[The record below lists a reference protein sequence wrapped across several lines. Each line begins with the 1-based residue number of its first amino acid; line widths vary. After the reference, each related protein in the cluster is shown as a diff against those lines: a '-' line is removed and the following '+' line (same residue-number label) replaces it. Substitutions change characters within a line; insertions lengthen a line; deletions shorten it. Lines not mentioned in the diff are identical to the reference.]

1 MACASQE
8 SRGKYAV
15 DKSGKVKV
23 TILASEW
30 GSSKGGL
37 STINREL
44 GIQLAKSSDVEIS
57 FFVPQCSEKDKTEA
71 HKHNISIVE
80 ATQLVGYE
88 ELEWLSFPP
97 DDLQIEVVVGHGV
110 KLGRQAQVIRKSH
123 QCKWVQVVHTDP
135 EELGMFKCY
144 PDPICRGE
152 EKHNDEVKLCE
163 KADFV
168 VGIGPKLAEA
178 FRSYLRYCK
187 NVRTIF
193 DFTPGIFEEFLCVE
207 QAPEEG
213 NHRSVLVFG
222 RGDIKDF
229 ELKGF
234 DIAGKAVASPSLVDT
249 HLVFVGAPNGK
260 HEEVAEYFV
269 QCGLPRIRLKVR
281 GYDES
286 RESLKK
292 LFCEVDLVLM
302 PSRTDGFGLTGLEA
316 LSAGLPVLVSKN
328 SGFGEALCKVPFC
341 SPFVI
346 DSDKPDVWA
355 TAIKEIIRDKNRQ
368 CRLEEAENMRLL
380 YDKKYSWTKQSD
392 ALRSKII
399 ELARACLQLQ
409 IDRVPVTEASTQK
422 GTGTDVNS
430 WELQKVIQAVTV
442 PSNTKDQ
449 QVEVNAGLAT
459 EHCGDGSIPS
469 TQAVFNQIVQKYLR
483 NVDPSNPEQWN
494 GFVCFLQE
502 VRKLMILR
510 VDSGSLL
517 ILVEVAS
524 EKILEELWQD
534 YQKGHLNKMAQKFL
548 VTEELLEEFGLIE
561 FKLTTFI
568 AEVEYKACQHYFSAL
583 KSRSITAEGGEES
596 RLTRENRC
604 GTKLLRKDAN
614 PGDKIV
620 FTTRFSLHEVELEE
634 LPFPIPRHYLPYV
647 LRDCEI
653 AYRMLD
659 NVLNEHTTFL
669 LLRAFELQG
678 EIESAFRYAIIY
690 KHLDHKMTRDK
701 SAFRRLKE
709 KVMRLCGQGY
719 GNQYHIVRVIE
730 VLMSSAE
737 QHFSRGDTT
746 LAVPMYT
753 EVINLFPEILEAF
766 ERRAQC
772 YLTVGD
778 LQKAK
783 QDCQRALN
791 ISDRTSSPAFD
802 MLININTR
810 HGELDEAL
818 RLAMEWRRM
827 DPESTKVCLI
837 VSDIRTKLSEKQSS
851 RRNSQSQSM
860 TDLSRFSDESENQ
873 FELERPRPSAKRP
886 PIRASKQNSGARPK
900 STELLRDEYRRK
912 QECKE
917 IAQEM
922 EAKLKDK
929 EENLLKKKNTV
940 AENND
945 RQHSADK
952 INESITTEMAT
963 TDARLSK
970 PPSNG
975 SKPFP
980 ERTKKRKV
988 RRKTRNLRAK
998 REELANDSDASSV
1011 CSIQTCPG
1019 DVRDRE
1025 NPQNRPKM
1033 PTFSDIE
1040 RGAMSDYTKSSSR
1053 QTQAHKLQIAKSA
1066 IRPRPTGVLGTYQLC
1081 WQFKRR
1087 LTCSRGQKCT
1097 FAHSENE
1104 RIAWEEDRKKVKKK
1118 VKNVKANDGSSLLKD
1133 FRVAFRG
1140 PANCRAPLRIPGN
1153 GGKYRMCPKWP
1164 EGKCKLDKRCTL
1176 AHGKEE
1182 LKAWN
1187 EHLENMNKRKKEE
1200 SVKKNARQ
1208 KNDLTANVSLPN
1220 DVPVKRLAP
1229 NYKLDE
1235 LVQSV
1240 AGVTV
1245 SYEPQELDVS
1255 LQIPL
1260 NSKGKISHSWTIRVN
1275 YESRETGHV
1284 QDVVLLPHHH
1294 KCYTLS
1300 SAKFKCSVPS
1310 STGEPVEVK
1319 LPESYVLKNDLHY
1332 ALKPHLPSL
1341 EGSYELEINVAF
1353 STLVFGNFAQ
1363 VLVLDFGG
1371 DSAHLA
1377 VKMNVEVGSQE
1388 FWQEYGEEKAK
1399 LTLDWTLWD
1408 DGSRKIV
1415 KFEPKQPLPFN
1426 NDYLLGMYKL
1436 PREDEMVPCALFD
1449 KGQGLRPENYKNV
1462 MHQLLFIEE
1471 FYIRKQ
1477 IARFNVHQVP
1487 LQAAKLVVKKEE
1499 VLCAQE
1505 GWLYGS
1511 FHVARPIT
1519 PDDADGRLLLRS
1531 LFRSL
1536 GTVLLAKSEGDSVI
1550 YEALVDSVE
1559 DSRGILKLSQR
1570 CCKELDLSDN
1580 SCVTVD
1586 IQFHINRLAFCEM
1599 HDNIDRLGP
1608 EHFRILFPELGNS
1621 SSQQE
1626 IYPLTWIL
1634 DKKLN
1639 DDQKEIIR
1647 KIAAPANE
1655 APPLVVFG
1663 PFGTGKTYTLNQ
1675 AIRRIAVNQDNRV
1688 LICTHSNSA
1697 ADLHVLLLDTYLK
1710 NPGSI
1715 RACKPLRIYT
1725 PLRKLSTVSETVKE
1739 YCLIAD
1745 KGTSNQV
1752 FRLPT
1757 RDDVIGHRVVISTL
1771 GMSRSLFDMNLR
1783 HGFFSHIL
1791 IDEAAQALETET
1803 LTPLTLAGN
1812 KTKVVFTGDHMQ
1824 MSPDVFSPQAKKWGL
1839 HVSLQERLF
1848 YDYESRRSGSLP
1860 DASVIFLTE
1869 NYRSNEGLLQF
1880 ASDMFYG
1887 GGLSSGSSQPL
1898 HPQLGPLVFYAALG
1912 KEEIEENHASY
1923 RNLAEVNEV
1932 VKRVKELSDF
1942 WPEEWGPKDL
1952 KQVAVVS
1959 SYRYQVKTIRDGL
1972 RKVGLGGVDVETIE
1986 NVQGKQFRALFVS
1999 TVRSYHTCKD
2009 FQDSAACE
2017 TDSPY
2022 LYFLSDPKLL
2032 NTALTRAQSLVAV
2045 VGDPF
2050 SLRTIGDCQGLWE
2063 EFIKRCTELGT
2074 LFGIEH
2080 TELEECISLSGL
2092 NVNAAVFIPVLTEG
2106 NSQPPASANDSFCS
2120 SSMSAPQVDDKTNEQ
2135 LLSSSSFV
2143 ETNNSNENDLEESN
2157 DAYDSGDAGDEMSES
2172 DEVGNADDFAE
2183 YGIVDET
2190 VPPKHWDSIVEA
2202 LREKCEEKKSKKK
2215 LMNEEKSQEN
2225 AMEGGQDLKQEP
2237 DEIWAGVTPLK
2248 HNGNTQSLGKSDTR
2262 SKIGH
2267 GDIKMKMEKGKT
2279 RLFLDLTYKRSERS
2293 ERLTR
2298 RVKVKDQEC
2307 LNSEYLLRLLKD
2319 EPELYRKC
2327 TLRVGSDRAQT
2338 LYGEL
2343 SDTESEDLLLEGDT
2357 RQTFDRDEVVVK
2369 LSKEPTNSYS
2379 GDGGSPERLRG
2390 KIRGILRHRTNL
2402 RERQFVCKISRN
2414 DPRVLYPVD
2423 KSMRPIANLTDESCD
2438 GIPIYKKIPEGSDE
2452 KTVRAT
2458 TLSRR
2463 EALSGKYFFV
2473 VQYLQWRREFP
2484 RPLGIVTKAI
2494 RKCGDLSSDAYKV
2507 LHMEYN
2513 LKDEFPEVVIREVDR
2528 HIHRWERIPDNER
2541 ESRCL
2546 VENAFT
2552 IDPPRS
2558 KALDDA
2564 LTIEEVENDC
2574 FKVGV
2579 HIADV
2584 SYYVREGTKIDDE
2597 ARKRGTSYYGGSP
2610 HGDLEAMLMLPS
2622 ALSHDIC
2629 SLLPNKERRAVSVY
2643 LKLDKHGCI
2652 QDEELAFGRS
2662 IVKSRCR
2669 LTYEQAQMVILG
2681 RPVRCDPEDGELTP
2695 TVVESIRNLNLVA
2708 QAMRKLRLSDAS
2720 YFHFDHADR
2729 KEDIEAH
2736 ELVEEM
2742 MILTNTAVGKYL
2754 AEKVPNLLPLR
2765 IQRSPKTQKLNEWRN
2780 EFRKSAK
2787 LSLSLRQHLKSE
2799 SEDGEVKSESEDGEL
2814 KDSEFEDGE
2823 IEEQFAVPTS
2833 TWHLLDKAWR
2843 NKDQRELKLLI
2854 CNDKLYPQLA
2864 VAHCSLN
2871 SRQRRA
2877 EDVIAAEVS
2886 RKDRRHSSLK
2896 VSEYTRFTSPIRRYF
2911 DIVVHRLLL
2920 EMDWRERV
2928 YDDIDLADVYRQC
2941 SFLSEQSSK
2950 YEKDCARV
2958 EVAGKLVKG
2967 SCEFSAVV
2975 EVIGKDHDFIRLQL
2989 LSDTNQYLTEKQR
3002 IIWISQLGPTAQPT
3016 LNETSGCLELRWKL
3030 RIYDASTENLKRA
3043 ERSEDLERHLL
3054 EDRNRIQALLSEN
3067 AKDFR
3072 TGYFLQSRQW
3082 LDVLCAVKESDD
3094 DHDRLTKSFKI
3105 VNKAIVG
3112 QMEEIARLRREREE
3126 RLAKRSKLNEQVE
3139 TVSNDLD
3146 SEDDKDFFKDD
3157 DCSDVSFD
3165 ENDFQERKKYRR
3177 REEKSKEKGQCDADE
3192 EDDTKAH
3199 IVETSISLKVADTVT
3214 VHLSANNSSGLVSPE
3229 IQLFNLAPGI
3239 KICVEHRKRPDAC
3252 FAMTASE
3259 KATRKIYESIGL
3271 YESLWRPVLEMEAAT
3286 VGVRNDDTIIL
3297 RDLEVEWKMTGTVDG
3312 SLLGDFY
3319 LNKNFLKTRQIEIS
3333 RGDYACVKVHCPMPS
3348 SSSFST
3354 SRLTNKTYMK
3364 TESGKEVAA
3373 RHGWETSSG
3382 HKENKRGSDEQDD
3395 VRSMEM
3401 HNYWVGHCILT
3412 KAAPQKYT
3420 SEAAPQK
3427 YTLEVFQSSM
3437 EVPKELDHGESKT
3450 HTSTVEIIK
3459 QTIPSRRM
3467 ISTLEK
3473 QGQEEQHESLAHF
3486 ICLGRTSRLRD
3497 LRIALP
3503 SEHLSIAYHEKR
3515 CGLNELNNS
3524 QVTAVKASLRRR
3536 FTLIQGPPGTG
3547 KTITGVHIAYWFARI
3562 NQPGSEPDTP
3572 EEIIPDKAPP
3582 QVIYCGPSNKSVDVV
3597 AEYLM
3602 KIPGLK
3608 ILRIYGNVIEEEAF
3622 PIPNQV
3628 KPTRKTSPYGVRK
3641 NLEKVALHFVIRDE
3655 TKSPAYAGK
3664 LKQCE
3669 DNFERLKKAKEKI
3682 ADEDVDNYLKLIH
3695 EAERWV
3701 IRSVREGHYYQVILC
3716 TCSAAGSHRIL
3727 AGACNNT
3734 IQCIVDEAGMCME
3747 PETLIPIAWSKAE
3760 QVVLIGDHKQLQPIV
3775 KNKVA
3780 RSLGLNVS
3788 LFERYSDMAMMLQK
3802 QYRMHKDICEF
3813 PSRQFYE
3820 GNLRTAGSVRDR
3832 EMNRQDVSKKVVN
3845 FWPNQTGKGYV
3856 PLAFCNVVGE
3866 EEELVVTTEEGNER
3880 SKSNKKEKEKV
3891 VEVIKKLIG
3900 YGVTKDQIIVLTPYR
3915 AQCHLISEDLD
3926 SETLPNIPV
3935 MSIVKSQGSESDYV
3949 IISLVRSL
3957 PLSQINPEPNGAWL
3971 REKLGFVTDEHQINV
3986 ALTRAKR
3993 GLVIIGNKNLLE
4005 VCDMWSDLIEHYQ
4018 EKSCLADGDHW
4029 PGP

>member
-1 MACASQE
+1 MA
-8 SRGKYAV
+8 Y
-15 DKSGKVKV
+15 
-23 TILASEW
+23 
-30 GSSKGGL
+30 
-37 STINREL
+37 N
-44 GIQLAKSSDVEIS
+44 
-57 FFVPQCSEKDKTEA
+57 
-71 HKHNISIVE
+71 
-80 ATQLVGYE
+80 
-88 ELEWLSFPP
+88 
-97 DDLQIEVVVGHGV
+97 
-110 KLGRQAQVIRKSH
+110 
-123 QCKWVQVVHTDP
+123 
-135 EELGMFKCY
+135 
-144 PDPICRGE
+144 
-152 EKHNDEVKLCE
+152 
-163 KADFV
+163 
-168 VGIGPKLAEA
+168 
-178 FRSYLRYCK
+178 
-187 NVRTIF
+187 
-193 DFTPGIFEEFLCVE
+193 
-207 QAPEEG
+207 
-213 NHRSVLVFG
+213 
-222 RGDIKDF
+222 
-229 ELKGF
+229 
-234 DIAGKAVASPSLVDT
+234 
-249 HLVFVGAPNGK
+249 
-260 HEEVAEYFV
+260 
-269 QCGLPRIRLKVR
+269 
-281 GYDES
+281 
-286 RESLKK
+286 
-292 LFCEVDLVLM
+292 
-302 PSRTDGFGLTGLEA
+302 
-316 LSAGLPVLVSKN
+316 
-328 SGFGEALCKVPFC
+328 
-341 SPFVI
+341 
-346 DSDKPDVWA
+346 
-355 TAIKEIIRDKNRQ
+355 
-368 CRLEEAENMRLL
+368 
-380 YDKKYSWTKQSD
+380 
-392 ALRSKII
+392 
-399 ELARACLQLQ
+399 
-409 IDRVPVTEASTQK
+409 
-422 GTGTDVNS
+422 
-430 WELQKVIQAVTV
+430 
-442 PSNTKDQ
+442 
-449 QVEVNAGLAT
+449 
-459 EHCGDGSIPS
+459 
-469 TQAVFNQIVQKYLR
+469 
-483 NVDPSNPEQWN
+483 
-494 GFVCFLQE
+494 
-502 VRKLMILR
+502 
-510 VDSGSLL
+510 
-517 ILVEVAS
+517 
-524 EKILEELWQD
+524 
-534 YQKGHLNKMAQKFL
+534 
-548 VTEELLEEFGLIE
+548 
-561 FKLTTFI
+561 
-568 AEVEYKACQHYFSAL
+568 
-583 KSRSITAEGGEES
+583 
-596 RLTRENRC
+596 
-604 GTKLLRKDAN
+604 
-614 PGDKIV
+614 
-620 FTTRFSLHEVELEE
+620 RFSPNEVELED
-634 LPFPIPRHYLPYV
+634 LPFPIPRALHDCYLVSPDVHMTLAYVEDFIRRKGYDTAAALLTILLQRLGHGTDPEFLSSLVCRRADCLLQMHYLPYV

-653 AYRMLD
+653 AYGMLD

-669 LLRAFELQG
+669 LLRALELQG

-701 SAFRRLKE
+701 SALRRLKE

-719 GNQYHIVRVIE
+719 GNQYHIVRVID

-737 QHFSRGDTT
+737 QHRREDTT
-746 LAVPMYT
+746 LAVRMYT

-827 DPESTKVCLI
+827 DPESMKVCLI

-851 RRNSQSQSM
+851 RKNSQSQSM
-860 TDLSRFSDESENQ
+860 TDLSRLSDESENQ

-900 STELLRDEYRRK
+900 STKELLRDEYRRQ

-929 EENLLKKKNTV
+929 EENPLKKKNTV

-970 PPSNG
+970 PPSHG

-1011 CSIQTCPG
+1011 GSIQTCPG

-1087 LTCSRGQKCT
+1087 QTCSRGQKCT

-1153 GGKYRMCPKWP
+1153 GGKYRMCPKWS

-1200 SVKKNARQ
+1200 SLKKNARQ
-1208 KNDLTANVSLPN
+1208 KSDLTANVPLPN

-1229 NYKLDE
+1229 NYKVDE
-1235 LVQSV
+1235 LVTSV

-1255 LQIPL
+1255 LQVPL
-1260 NSKGKISHSWTIRVN
+1260 NSEGKISHSWTIRVN
-1275 YESRETGHV
+1275 YESRGTGHV

-1300 SAKFKCSVPS
+1300 SVKFKCSVPS
-1310 STGEPVEVK
+1310 SSGEPVEVK
-1319 LPESYVLKNDLHY
+1319 FPESYVLRNDLHY
-1332 ALKPHLPSL
+1332 ALKPDLPPWK
-1341 EGSYELEINVAF
+1341 GSYELEVNVTF

-1363 VLVLDFGG
+1363 VLVLDFGR

-1399 LTLDWTLWD
+1399 LTYDWTLWD

-1426 NDYLLGMYKL
+1426 NDYLLDMYKL
-1436 PREDEMVPCALFD
+1436 PREDEMVPCPLFD

-1519 PDDADGRLLLRS
+1519 PDDADGRLLLRN

-1536 GTVLLAKSEGDSVI
+1536 GTVLLTKSEGDSVI

-1559 DSRGILKLSQR
+1559 DSRVILKLSQR

-1580 SCVTVD
+1580 SCLTAD

-1647 KIAAPANE
+1647 KIAAPAND

-1752 FRLPT
+1752 FKLPT
-1757 RDDVIGHRVVISTL
+1757 RGDVIGHRVVISTL
-1771 GMSRSLFDMNLR
+1771 GMSRALFDMNLR

-1839 HVSLQERLF
+1839 LVSLQERLF
-1848 YDYESRRSGSLP
+1848 YDYESRQSGSQP
-1860 DASVIFLTE
+1860 DGNVIFLTE
-1869 NYRSNEGLLQF
+1869 NYRSNKDLLQF
-1880 ASDMFYG
+1880 SSDMFYG

-1942 WPEEWGPKDL
+1942 WPEEWGTKDL

-1972 RKVGLGGVDVETIE
+1972 RKVGLGCVDVETIE

-1999 TVRSYHTCKD
+1999 TVRSYHTCKA
-2009 FQDSAACE
+2009 FQESAACD

-2080 TELEECISLSGL
+2080 SELEACIFPSGL
-2092 NVNAAVFIPVLTEG
+2092 NVNAAEFIPVLTEG
-2106 NSQPPASANDSFCS
+2106 NSQPPASANNSFCS
-2120 SSMSAPQVDDKTNEQ
+2120 SLTSAPQADDKSNEEI
-2135 LLSSSSFV
+2135 LSSSSFV

-2215 LMNEEKSQEN
+2215 LMNEKKSQEN
-2225 AMEGGQDLKQEP
+2225 AMEGGHYLKQEP
-2237 DEIWAGVTPLK
+2237 DEVWAGVTPLK
-2248 HNGNTQSLGKSDTR
+2248 QNGNTQSLDKSDTR
-2262 SKIGH
+2262 SKIVH
-2267 GDIKMKMEKGKT
+2267 GDIKMKIEKGKT
-2279 RLFLDLTYKRSERS
+2279 RLYLDWTYKRSERA

-2298 RVKVKDQEC
+2298 PTKVKDQEC

-2327 TLRVGSDRAQT
+2327 TLRVASDRAQT

-2343 SDTESEDLLLEGDT
+2343 PDAESEDLLIEGSAK
-2357 RQTFDRDEVVVK
+2357 QTFDRDEVVVR
-2369 LSKEPTNSYS
+2369 LSKEPTNNCSD
-2379 GDGGSPERLRG
+2379 DGGSPERPRG
-2390 KIRGILRHRTNL
+2390 KIQGILRHRTHL
-2402 RERQFVCKISRN
+2402 RERQFVCKVSRD

-2438 GIPIYKKIPEGSDE
+2438 GVPIYKKIQEGSDD
-2452 KTVRAT
+2452 KAVRVR
-2458 TLSRR
+2458 TLSLK
-2463 EALSGKYFFV
+2463 EALSGKYLFV

-2494 RKCGDLSSDAYKV
+2494 RKSDDLASDAYEV
-2507 LHMEYN
+2507 LHVEYN
-2513 LKDEFPEVVIREVDR
+2513 LRKKFPEEVIREVDR
-2528 HIHRWERIPDNER
+2528 HVQSRERIPDIER
-2541 ESRCL
+2541 ESRRW

-2552 IDPPRS
+2552 IDPPWSR
-2558 KALDDA
+2558 ALDDA
-2564 LTIEEVENDC
+2564 LTIEELENGC

-2579 HIADV
+2579 HISDV
-2584 SYYVREGTKIDDE
+2584 SFYVREGSKIDDE
-2597 ARKRGTSYYGGSP
+2597 ARNRGASYYGGSP
-2610 HGDLEAMLMLPS
+2610 HGDREAMLMLPS

-2629 SLLPNKERRAVSVY
+2629 SLLPNKERCAVSVY

-2652 QDEELAFGRS
+2652 QDEELAFCRS

-2681 RPVRCDPEDGELTP
+2681 RAVCCSPEDGELTP
-2695 TVVESIRNLNLVA
+2695 IVEESIRNLNLVA
-2708 QAMRKLRLSDAS
+2708 QARRKFRLSDAS
-2720 YFHFDHADR
+2720 YFHFDHTDR
-2729 KEDIEAH
+2729 KKDIEAH

-2754 AEKVPNLLPLR
+2754 VEKVPNLLPLR
-2765 IQRSPKTQKLNEWRN
+2765 IQRPPKTQKLNEWRN
-2780 EFRKSAK
+2780 EFQKSAN
-2787 LSLSLRQHLKSE
+2787 LSLSLRKHLTS
-2799 SEDGEVKSESEDGEL
+2799 
-2814 KDSEFEDGE
+2814 EDGE
-2823 IEEQFAVPTS
+2823 IEEQLAVPFS
-2833 TWHLLDKAWR
+2833 TWRQLDKAWR
-2843 NKDQRELKLLI
+2843 NQDQRELKRLI

-2864 VAHCSLN
+2864 VAHSSLH
-2871 SRQRRA
+2871 SRQSRA
-2877 EDVIAAEVS
+2877 EDVIAADVS
-2886 RKDRRHSSLK
+2886 WDERVHWSLK
-2896 VSEYTRFTSPIRRYF
+2896 VREYTRFTSPIRRYF

-2920 EMDWRERV
+2920 EMDGRERV
-2928 YDDIDLADVYRQC
+2928 PDDIDLADVYRQC
-2941 SFLSEQSSK
+2941 SFLSEQSNK
-2950 YEKDCARV
+2950 YENDCARV
-2958 EVAGKLVKG
+2958 EVAGKLIKG
-2967 SCEFSAVV
+2967 SCELTAVV
-2975 EVIGKDHDFIRLQL
+2975 EVIGEDHDFIRLQL
-2989 LSDTNQYLTEKQR
+2989 LSDTNQFLSEKQR
-3002 IIWISQLGPTAQPT
+3002 IIRISHLGPIDQPT

-3030 RIYDASTENLKRA
+3030 RIYDASTENLKLA
-3043 ERSEDLERHLL
+3043 KRSRDLERHLF
-3054 EDRNRIQALLSEN
+3054 EDRNRMQAVLSEN

-3072 TGYFLQSRQW
+3072 TGYFLQSAQW
-3082 LDVLCAVKESDD
+3082 LAVLDAVKKSDD
-3094 DHDRLTKSFKI
+3094 RKLKNSLQI
-3105 VNKAIVG
+3105 VNKAIVR
-3112 QMEEIARLRREREE
+3112 QKETIARLRREREE
-3126 RLAKRSKLNEQVE
+3126 KLNEPLYQE
-3139 TVSNDLD
+3139 RRSKFKALLEQDGAVSNGED
-3146 SEDDKDFFKDD
+3146 SDDGFKGD

-3165 ENDFQERKKYRR
+3165 ENDFQERRKYRQQ
-3177 REEKSKEKGQCDADE
+3177 EEKSQERGQWDADQ

-3199 IVETSISLKVADTVT
+3199 FVETSIGLKVADTVT

-3239 KICVEHRKRPDAC
+3239 EICVEHRKRPDTC
-3252 FAMTASE
+3252 FAMTATE
-3259 KATRKIYESIGL
+3259 KATQRTYISIAR
-3271 YESLWRPVLEMEAAT
+3271 YVDLWLPVLHMEAAT
-3286 VGVRNDDTIIL
+3286 DGVRNDDTIIL
-3297 RDLEVEWKMTGTVDG
+3297 KNLEIKWKKDEALGG
-3312 SLLGDFY
+3312 SFKLLGAFF
-3319 LNKNFLKTRQIEIS
+3319 LNENFGKTRQIEIS
-3333 RGDYACVKVHCPMPS
+3333 RGDYACVKAHCPMPS
-3348 SSSFST
+3348 SS
-3354 SRLTNKTYMK
+3354 RKCIK
-3364 TESGKEVAA
+3364 TETGEEAGA
-3373 RHGWETSSG
+3373 RHRWETSFG
-3382 HKENKRGSDEQDD
+3382 RKEGGSDEEDD
-3395 VRSMEM
+3395 VQSMGM
-3401 HNYWVGHCILT
+3401 HSYWVGHCILT
-3412 KAAPQKYT
+3412 
-3420 SEAAPQK
+3420 EAAQRK
-3427 YTLEVFQSSM
+3427 CTLKVFQSSM
-3437 EVPKELDHGESKT
+3437 EVPKEFDDGDSKT
-3450 HTSTVEIIK
+3450 CTSTVEIIK
-3459 QTIPSRRM
+3459 QTISSRRM
-3467 ISTLEK
+3467 ISTLKKLSFKK
-3473 QGQEEQHESLAHF
+3473 QGREEQHESLAHL
-3486 ICLGRTSRLRD
+3486 ICLGRTSRLPDRQ
-3497 LRIALP
+3497 IALP
-3503 SEHLSIAYHEKR
+3503 SEHLSIADHEER
-3515 CGLNELNNS
+3515 CGLNALNDY
-3524 QVTAVKASLRRR
+3524 QVTAVRASLRRK

-3562 NQPGSEPDTP
+3562 NQREFLKNILDTP
-3572 EEIIPDKAPP
+3572 GQVTPDKAPP

-3602 KIPGLK
+3602 KIPSLK
-3608 ILRIYGNVIEEEAF
+3608 ILRIYGNVIEQEEF

-3628 KPTRKTSPYGVRK
+3628 KQTRKTSPYRIRE
-3641 NLEKVALHFVIRDE
+3641 NLKKVALHHVIRDK
-3655 TKSPAYAGK
+3655 TSIYADELKKFENKFAK
-3664 LKQCE
+3664 LK
-3669 DNFERLKKAKEKI
+3669 KKKKKI
-3682 ADEDVDNYLKLIH
+3682 EDEDVDK
-3695 EAERWV
+3695 
-3701 IRSVREGHYYQVILC
+3701 
-3716 TCSAAGSHRIL
+3716 
-3727 AGACNNT
+3727 
-3734 IQCIVDEAGMCME
+3734 
-3747 PETLIPIAWSKAE
+3747 
-3760 QVVLIGDHKQLQPIV
+3760 
-3775 KNKVA
+3775 
-3780 RSLGLNVS
+3780 
-3788 LFERYSDMAMMLQK
+3788 
-3802 QYRMHKDICEF
+3802 
-3813 PSRQFYE
+3813 
-3820 GNLRTAGSVRDR
+3820 
-3832 EMNRQDVSKKVVN
+3832 
-3845 FWPNQTGKGYV
+3845 
-3856 PLAFCNVVGE
+3856 
-3866 EEELVVTTEEGNER
+3866 
-3880 SKSNKKEKEKV
+3880 
-3891 VEVIKKLIG
+3891 
-3900 YGVTKDQIIVLTPYR
+3900 
-3915 AQCHLISEDLD
+3915 
-3926 SETLPNIPV
+3926 
-3935 MSIVKSQGSESDYV
+3935 
-3949 IISLVRSL
+3949 
-3957 PLSQINPEPNGAWL
+3957 
-3971 REKLGFVTDEHQINV
+3971 
-3986 ALTRAKR
+3986 
-3993 GLVIIGNKNLLE
+3993 
-4005 VCDMWSDLIEHYQ
+4005 
-4018 EKSCLADGDHW
+4018 
-4029 PGP
+4029 